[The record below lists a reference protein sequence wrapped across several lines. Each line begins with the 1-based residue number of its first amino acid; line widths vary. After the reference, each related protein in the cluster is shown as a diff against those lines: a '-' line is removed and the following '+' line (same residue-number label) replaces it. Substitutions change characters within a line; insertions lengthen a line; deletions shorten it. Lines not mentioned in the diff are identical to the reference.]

1 MELTIVRG
9 DGLLAHEAILLC
21 RTCYISEAPE
31 GINVTRFSEKAI
43 VAGVLRERELERAS
57 SGGGGVEREG

>member
-1 MELTIVRG
+1 M
-9 DGLLAHEAILLC
+9 
-21 RTCYISEAPE
+21 
-31 GINVTRFSEKAI
+31 TRFSEKAI